1 MLNPKSVELP
11 NDSSSPSCRSSA
23 NLGTCRVAFPRK
35 RLGISPSSHEIM
47 QPCKYIK
54 YIYIHVQ
61 YTHILHPNSPQNLY
75 STFWLWTLD
84 ACWCWC
90 HVCEVSGVTH
100 KHTTLAVASTVL
112 FLGATGPRFIESI
125 CGDLLRDAW
134 RSLSITKVLFSN
146 HPKPFFSFACHG
158 HEDMQGNATIC
169 YLRILKESYWFLVP
183 PNLLQIPLHCMVF
196 VIQCIHAGPNI
207 SQCLVENM
215 FLLPCLCRAILCFW
229 FFFFFG
235 WGTWCSRYCGCW
247 LWSFWSNRCWCRC
260 RWRCCCW
267 RWRCC
272 CWRWRCC
279 CWRWRGCRRWRC
291 FCCRWWCGWRRC
303 CWCRWCC
310 RCWFGGCRLCN
321 FLCFWHSW
329 RHAGWHWGRRRGHRG
344 WGLHGGWQRFG
355 GRRGSWSF
363 LNSESTWRNHQHGS
377 SKLKTL
383 KSRFKLA
390 TVVELDLSSH
400 SICISDI
407 SCCNLLTMTSQWFH
421 PKLFNQTILV
431 QKIEQK

>member
-1 MLNPKSVELP
+1 MYINIHIIYKSYIQIPKKPLQYLFFDSELWMHADVDAMFFRLVAWHTDTIRSRLPQLSCSWAQLDQGSSKAFVEICYVTRDAPYPSQRSCLATIQSLSSLLP
-11 NDSSSPSCRSSA
+11 VTA
-23 NLGTCRVAFPRK
+23 MKTCREMLPFAT
-35 RLGISPSSHEIM
+35 S
-47 QPCKYIK
+47 
-54 YIYIHVQ
+54 
-61 YTHILHPNSPQNLY
+61 
-75 STFWLWTLD
+75 
-84 ACWCWC
+84 
-90 HVCEVSGVTH
+90 
-100 KHTTLAVASTVL
+100 AS
-112 FLGATGPRFIESI
+112 
-125 CGDLLRDAW
+125 W
-134 RSLSITKVLFSN
+134 RSLLISGTSKSSSN
-146 HPKPFFSFACHG
+146 SFALHG
-158 HEDMQGNATIC
+158 
-169 YLRILKESYWFLVP
+169 L
-183 PNLLQIPLHCMVF
+183 
-196 VIQCIHAGPNI
+196 VIQYIHAGPDI

-272 CWRWRCC
+272 CWRW
-279 CWRWRGCRRWRC
+279 WGCRRWWRCCCRRWRCCWWRWC
-291 FCCRWWCGWRRC
+291 FCCRWWCGWRGC

-310 RCWFGGCRLCN
+310 RCWFGGCRLWN

-377 SKLKTL
+377 SRLKTL

-431 QKIEQK
+431 QKIKQK